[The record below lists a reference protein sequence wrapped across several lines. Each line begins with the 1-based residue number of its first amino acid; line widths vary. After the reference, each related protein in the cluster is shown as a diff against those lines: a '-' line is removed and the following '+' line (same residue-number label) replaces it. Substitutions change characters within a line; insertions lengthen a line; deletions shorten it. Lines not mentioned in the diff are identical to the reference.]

1 MVEKVIMAGFGGQG
15 LLFMGK
21 LVAQISMDNG
31 RHVTY
36 FPSYGAEV
44 RGGTA
49 NCHVVI
55 SDDEIHC
62 PIVEHASS
70 LVIMNTPSYSHFAPR
85 LDPHGLMLLNTSIVQ
100 GYNRSDCKGQLVE
113 IAATDEANAIGNP
126 RVGNMIMMGAY
137 VEARKLMSMDEVVDG
152 LKRALSS
159 KKPEMLE
166 INLAAVT
173 RGRDIMRQKIDKGE
187 VVPA

>member
-21 LVAQISMDNG
+21 LVAQIMMDHDA
-31 RHVTY
+31 HVTY

-49 NCHVVI
+49 NCHVII

-62 PIVEHASS
+62 PVVERAST
-70 LVIMNTPSYSHFAPR
+70 LVIMNAPSYVHFAPR
-85 LDPHGLMLLNTSIVQ
+85 LAPDGLMLLNTSIVHEHDASACR
-100 GYNRSDCKGQLVE
+100 GRIVE

-126 RVGNMIMMGAY
+126 RVGNMVMMGAY
-137 VEARKLMSMDEVVDG
+137 VEARKLMPMDVLIEG
-152 LKRALSS
+152 LAKTLST
-159 KKPEMLE
+159 KKPEMLQV
-166 INLAAVT
+166 NTLAVQ
-173 RGRDIMRQKIDKGE
+173 RGREIIRQKVDSGE
-187 VVPA
+187 LALA